1 MHRARSI
8 WLWLWLCVPSLVA
21 SVPGAV
27 IAWWLA
33 GGFAAAICVV
43 ASCLGGGLLA
53 AHEAAKHA
61 KVCQA
66 RLRRPDLRINGTQGT
81 GLYAGLL
88 EEAFGIFDSLE
99 TEARSTREERT
110 KIEARGQVRQREAQR
125 LEAALGC
132 VEEPVLIVDARGQ
145 ACYRNEAARAV
156 VIDDAAGSGSA
167 AGGSF
172 VPAPPLSE
180 LLRETLARDAA
191 TNRRLAEFEHDHAG
205 TTRAWRATATTIHDP
220 QDDRILG
227 AVAVLRDI
235 GEQKLANS
243 RHAEFVSSVCHEL
256 KTPMASIRA
265 FAEMLRDGDVTEPDE
280 QREVYGFIEQQ
291 VDRLTRLVNNML
303 NLARIESGVIEVRR
317 EDCELNDILRGALE
331 TVAPTAA
338 EKSIRLIPEL
348 SELYLPVHPDR
359 DLLGQAIVNLLSN
372 AIKYTPAEGEVRLR
386 SRMDEGK
393 AVIEVRD
400 NGMGIPAE
408 SLPRLFERF
417 YRVPRNNQ
425 AAAGTGL
432 GLALVQYIVMELHG
446 GTIAVDS
453 TLDVGT
459 CFTLTLPLGHRDGT
473 RRRPTAKLCTV

>member
-1 MHRARSI
+1 MHRERSI
-8 WLWLWLCVPSLVA
+8 WLWLCVPSLVA

-27 IAWWLA
+27 IAWWFA
-33 GGFAAAICVV
+33 GGLAAAMCVV

-61 KVCQA
+61 RVFQA

-88 EEAFGIFDSLE
+88 EEAFGIFGSLE
-99 TEARSTREERT
+99 ADVRSAREERT
-110 KIEARGQVRQREAQR
+110 RLEARGQVRQREAQR
-125 LEAALGC
+125 LEAALGF
-132 VEEPVLIVDARGQ
+132 VEEPVLIVDSRGQ
-145 ACYRNEAARAV
+145 VCYRNAAANAV
-156 VIDDAAGSGSA
+156 LIRDASEESDSPACA
-167 AGGSF
+167 T
-172 VPAPPLSE
+172 PAPVLAE
-180 LLRETLARDAA
+180 LLHETLARDVA
-191 TNRRLAEFEHDHAG
+191 TSRRLAEFEHEHEGA
-205 TTRAWRATATTIHDP
+205 TRAWRATATTIHDP

-235 GEQKLANS
+235 GEQKQANT

-303 NLARIESGVIEVRR
+303 NLARIESGVIEVQR
-317 EDCELNDILRGALE
+317 EDCELNDILRKALE

-338 EKSIRLIPEL
+338 EKTITLVPEL

-386 SRMDEGK
+386 SRMNEGK

-417 YRVPRNNQ
+417 YRVPRNNK

-432 GLALVQYIVMELHG
+432 GLALVQYIITELHG

-473 RRRPTAKLCTV
+473 RRRPTAKLCTA